1 MEQDELLKR
10 MLFRQ
15 QLEKMEKAPP
25 CSTDPYLNMNK
36 DQLVSVVHLLLKQNE
51 EKEKRNEEIM
61 GKLNSI
67 QDMLDKADARHDAGA
82 KRTTDLIESIM
93 ELNATI
99 KAKDKIIT
107 DLTSQLNVANK
118 MTFGHKSQKGRKKNS
133 KKDGD
138 DKEGGRNNFDGTEAS
153 VSNPQ
158 AADAVPQEDT
168 KIKRSEN
175 YILGRTGLKYKTME
189 AARKVLHPC
198 DMSQVPEGAE
208 IICKR
213 YRSYYEQVSYIVE
226 HDYEVVVYKLNGKFY
241 TVYFAMEGD
250 TYKKHV
256 FPRTHASSNLLGS
269 LAFDKYVIST
279 PMHREIIRF
288 MNDKMQVSRNTL
300 SNWIK
305 KGGRYLKK
313 AMVALKELLLQ
324 EGAVVNC
331 DETWCRVKVNRKYGK
346 KYIWC
351 MVNKEANVCV
361 YFYDNGSRGRDVLR
375 EFLGDTK
382 IAALQ
387 SDGYNAYLYLDDKLV
402 DIEHLSCMAH
412 ARAKFK
418 YAQEQGS
425 DSRADKFID
434 LIGRLYAFEEDYKRD
449 KLSPEK
455 INEKRH
461 SRETIM
467 IMASL
472 REYLDATIKE
482 MKEEEDS
489 DKSLMWKAVTY
500 FDHYWKQL
508 FAYRNDARY
517 TIDNSLAERCIRPLT
532 CERKV
537 SMFYGSH
544 EGADISVVYHTFVES
559 CKLACISVK
568 DYFVKFFE
576 SIASG
581 RTDYENLLPT
591 TIGLKQ

>member
-10 MLFRQ
+10 MLLRQ
-15 QLEKMEKAPP
+15 QLEKMEKASPS
-25 CSTDPYLNMNK
+25 STDPYLNMNK
-36 DQLVSVVHLLLKQNE
+36 DQLVSVVHLLLNQNE

-61 GKLNSI
+61 EKLNSI
-67 QDMLDKADARHDAGA
+67 HDKLDKADSRHEADA
-82 KRTTDLIESIM
+82 KLTTDLIESIM

-99 KAKDKIIT
+99 KSKDKIIA

-118 MTFGHKSQKGRKKNS
+118 TTFGRKSQKGRKKS
-133 KKDGD
+133 KKDD
-138 DKEGGRNNFDGTEAS
+138 NDQEGESDNFDGTEAS
-153 VSNPQ
+153 VPTPKS
-158 AADAVPQEDT
+158 AVPIPQKDT
-168 KIKRSEN
+168 KIKRSDD
-175 YILGRTGLKYKTME
+175 YMLRRTGLKYKTME

-198 DMSQVPEGAE
+198 NMSQVPQGAE
-208 IICKR
+208 IIRKR
-213 YRSYYEQVSYIVE
+213 YHSYYEQVSYIVE

-241 TVYFAMEGD
+241 TRYFAMEGD
-250 TYKKHV
+250 TYKKDM
-256 FPRTHASSNLLGS
+256 FPGTHASSNLLGY
-269 LAFDKYVIST
+269 LAFDKYVIRT

-300 SNWIK
+300 GNWIK
-305 KGGRYLKK
+305 KGGKYLKK
-313 AMVALKELLLQ
+313 AMIALKELLLRDD
-324 EGAVVNC
+324 AVVNC
-331 DETWCRVKVNRKYGK
+331 DETWCRVKVNQKYEK

-351 MVNKEANVCV
+351 MVNKEAKVCV
-361 YFYDNGSRGRDVLR
+361 YFYDNGSRGREVLR
-375 EFLGDTK
+375 EFLGETN

-434 LIGRLYAFEEDYKRD
+434 LIGRLYAFEEEYKRD

-455 INEKRH
+455 IKEKRQA
-461 SRETIM
+461 SETIM

-482 MKEEEDS
+482 MKEEEES
-489 DKSLMWKAVTY
+489 QKSLMWKAVTY

-508 FAYRNDARY
+508 FAYRNDGRY
-517 TIDNSLAERCIRPLT
+517 TIDNNLAERSIRPLT

-537 SMFYGSH
+537 SLFYGSH
-544 EGADISVVYHTFVES
+544 DGADISVVYHTFVES

-576 SIASG
+576 SIAAG
-581 RTDYENLLPT
+581 RTDYLNLLPT